1 MASSEPSTPRRRFAV
16 LTEALRAHAASR
28 PGATALAGGDQVLT
42 YSDLRD
48 LVDALAAR
56 LTRRGV
62 IPGDRVAILGT
73 NSPEW
78 VLAFLAT
85 LELGAIAVPLNYRLG
100 RLELARQLEQVSPRL
115 ILHDGQFADQLAGTS
130 PGAEIR
136 SLGNR
141 DGRRD
146 SIWGAPAAATFER
159 ADPDPAAPAL
169 ISFTS
174 GSTGVPKGALVSH
187 GALVIAAGAYA
198 RTLQTSEDDSTLVL
212 VPLFHNTGFCD
223 QLAHMLLVGGA
234 CDLLPEFSTAAARAA
249 LKRRE
254 ASYLIAV
261 PGILRLLAIGED
273 SDRIFSGCRI
283 ACYGGSPM
291 PPAWIA
297 EFAATWPALRLYNC
311 YGLTEF
317 TSVSHILEPADMAGH
332 PASVGRPVP
341 GARQLIIDAGGN
353 PVQEGS
359 AGELLLS
366 GPTRMLGYWEAPELT
381 EAAFK
386 GHWLR
391 TGDVGIVDGDGFLEL
406 VGRASDVINRG
417 GEKISPLQVES
428 ALGLEPLIGDA
439 AVIGAP
445 HPIFGE
451 RVIAFVTLR
460 GTTEL
465 DHEAIARSLRQRIA
479 DYAVPEQF
487 IVLDELPRNAAG
499 KTDRHELRRYAEGR
513 FEGVPS

>member
-1 MASSEPSTPRRRFAV
+1 MTCTVPPTTQPRFAV
-16 LTEALRAHAASR
+16 LTEALRAHADER
-28 PGATALAGGDQVLT
+28 PGASALSGGDEILT
-42 YSDLRD
+42 YSDVGE
-48 LVDALAAR
+48 LVDVLASRFVR
-56 LTRRGV
+56 LGV
-62 IPGDRVAILGT
+62 NAGDRVAILGT

-78 VLAFLAT
+78 VLAFLAA

-100 RLELARQLEQVSPRL
+100 RLELARQLEQVRPRL
-115 ILHDGQFADQLAGTS
+115 ILHDAQFAGHLPEQTQ
-130 PGAEIR
+130 GAER
-136 SLGNR
+136 KTLGR
-141 DGRRD
+141 GDEGH
-146 SIWGAPAAATFER
+146 SIWATPRASFESVT
-159 ADPDPAAPAL
+159 AGQHTPAL

-174 GSTGVPKGALVSH
+174 GSTGVPKGALISH
-187 GALVIAAGAYA
+187 GALVRAANAYA
-198 RTLQTSEDDSTLVL
+198 HTLQTGEDDSTLVL

-234 CDLLPEFSTAAARAA
+234 CDLLPEFTTAAAQTA
-249 LKRRE
+249 LTRRE

-273 SDRIFSGCRI
+273 RDRIFSGCRI

-291 PPAWIA
+291 PPAWIE
-297 EFAATWPALRLYNC
+297 EFAASWPDLRLYNC

-332 PASVGRPVP
+332 AASVGRPVP
-341 GARQLIIDAGGN
+341 GVEQLIVDADGK
-353 PVQEGS
+353 PVEDGV

-381 EAAFK
+381 EAAFRD
-386 GHWLR
+386 HWLR
-391 TGDVGIVDGDGFLEL
+391 TGDVGVVDEDGFLEL

-445 HPIFGE
+445 HPKFGE

-465 DHEAIARSLRQRIA
+465 DRDQVARNLRERIA

-499 KTDRHELRRYAEGR
+499 KTNRQELRRCAEEKFEGR
-513 FEGVPS
+513 VQS

>member
-1 MASSEPSTPRRRFAV
+1 MIGPNVSPVRPRFAV
-16 LTEALRAHAASR
+16 LTEALRAHAADR
-28 PGATALAGGDQVLT
+28 PAADALSSGGEILT
-42 YSDLRD
+42 YSDVRE
-48 LVDALAAR
+48 LVDAMAGRFVWL
-56 LTRRGV
+56 GV
-62 IPGDRVAILGT
+62 SAGDRVAILGT
-73 NSPEW
+73 NSPDW
-78 VLAFLAT
+78 VIAFLAA
-85 LELGAIAVPLNYRLG
+85 LELGAIAVPLNHRLG
-100 RLELARQLEQVSPRL
+100 RLELARQLEQAAPRV
-115 ILHDGQFADQLAGTS
+115 ILHDEQFAGQLPEQTH
-130 PGAEIR
+130 GAETR
-136 SLGNR
+136 TLARGV
-141 DGRRD
+141 DGARR
-146 SIWGAPAAATFER
+146 SIWATSAATFVPVT
-159 ADPDPAAPAL
+159 ADPAAPAL

-174 GSTGVPKGALVSH
+174 GSTGVPKGALISH
-187 GALVIAAGAYA
+187 GALVRAANAYA
-198 RTLQTSEDDSTLVL
+198 HTLQTGEDDSTLVL

-234 CDLLPEFSTAAARAA
+234 CDLLPEFTTAAARAA
-249 LKRRE
+249 LERRD

-273 SDRIFSGCRI
+273 GQRIFSACRV

-291 PPAWIA
+291 PPAWVE
-297 EFAATWPALRLYNC
+297 EFTARWPALRLYNC

-332 PASVGRPVP
+332 AASVGRPVS
-341 GARQLIIDAGGN
+341 GVEQLIVDSAGHMLEAGA
-353 PVQEGS
+353 P
-359 AGELLLS
+359 GELLLA

-381 EAAFK
+381 VEAFRGK
-386 GHWLR
+386 WLR
-391 TGDVGIVDGDGFLEL
+391 TGDVGSVTEDGFLEL
-406 VGRASDVINRG
+406 LGRASDVINRG

-439 AVIGAP
+439 AVVGAP

-465 DHEAIARSLRQRIA
+465 DQEEIARSLRERIA

-499 KTDRHELRRYAEGR
+499 KTDRHELRRYAAAR
-513 FEGVPS
+513 FEGVTS